1 VSRNQLPV
9 HPTMAQIA
17 AEMGL
22 SRCAV
27 SSVVN
32 GKARRI
38 GLAEETVQ
46 RVREHLERRG
56 YVPSRYARHTS
67 SPAGRVVGI
76 MHIDRIYGHVVE
88 AFHRLSEELGDVVPA
103 LEMVVTPRERLEA
116 AVRELRSRQVTDLV
130 WVHNNSVCEDYRDVR
145 IGHYLAHSR
154 TTIYN
159 YHFDSPLGER
169 DLLDRGIALVGVDR
183 IRHARQLARFL
194 RRLGHRIIAAPDLL
208 MHLPPAQPYL
218 DAFTGAGM
226 TVVGCPLPFHA
237 ASFRPVM
244 ARQGVTAIYFHG
256 DSPACK
262 AIRELRSLGVRIP
275 EDLTV
280 IGFDGTSRA
289 FSQDLTT
296 LAMPVEA
303 MVAKVRAI
311 VAGQEREL
319 RHCFDMELVEGRTH
333 GPPANR
339 GEDSGKTSLAMRADN
354 LDGTTRRR
362 NR

>member
-1 VSRNQLPV
+1 
-9 HPTMAQIA
+9 
-17 AEMGL
+17 
-22 SRCAV
+22 
-27 SSVVN
+27 
-32 GKARRI
+32 
-38 GLAEETVQ
+38 
-46 RVREHLERRG
+46 
-56 YVPSRYARHTS
+56 
-67 SPAGRVVGI
+67 
-76 MHIDRIYGHVVE
+76 
-88 AFHRLSEELGDVVPA
+88 
-103 LEMVVTPRERLEA
+103 
-116 AVRELRSRQVTDLV
+116 
-130 WVHNNSVCEDYRDVR
+130 VHNNSVCEDYRDVR

-319 RHCFDMELVEGRTH
+319 RHCLDMELVKGRTH
-333 GPPANR
+333 GSP
-339 GEDSGKTSLAMRADN
+339 
-354 LDGTTRRR
+354 RR
-362 NR
+362 NRRLRL